1 MPQYKKRTHIVFIE
15 KNNYMR
21 RRQEIEIA
29 ALKVENYQLKKNIA
43 DMRTKFI
50 EEITEF
56 QQILNN

>member
-1 MPQYKKRTHIVFIE
+1 MPQYKKPTRVVIIK
-15 KNNYMR
+15 KNDYMR

-50 EEITEF
+50 EEIAEF

>member
-15 KNNYMR
+15 KNNYAR

-29 ALKVENYQLKKNIA
+29 ALKVENYQLKKTIA

-50 EEITEF
+50 EEIKEF
-56 QQILNN
+56 QQILDN